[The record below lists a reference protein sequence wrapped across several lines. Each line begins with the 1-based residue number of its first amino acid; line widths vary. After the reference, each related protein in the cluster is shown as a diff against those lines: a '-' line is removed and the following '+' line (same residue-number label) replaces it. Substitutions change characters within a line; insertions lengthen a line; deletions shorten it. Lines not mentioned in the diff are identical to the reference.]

1 MELISK
7 KKGKIN
13 TSGKKKKRA
22 INIKTVYIKL
32 IFFCSHLAE
41 PSGMPKRERSSNKI
55 RDKKSL
61 KDNKILRTL
70 EF

>member
-13 TSGKKKKRA
+13 TSGKKKRA

>member
-13 TSGKKKKRA
+13 TSGKKKRA

-32 IFFCSHLAE
+32 IFFAHILLNQVEC
-41 PSGMPKRERSSNKI
+41 PREKEAAI
-55 RDKKSL
+55 K
-61 KDNKILRTL
+61 
-70 EF
+70 

>member
-32 IFFCSHLAE
+32 IFFAHILLNQVEC
-41 PSGMPKRERSSNKI
+41 PREKEAAI
-55 RDKKSL
+55 K
-61 KDNKILRTL
+61 
-70 EF
+70 